1 MCSRPD
7 LWCSH
12 RGSGSATD
20 RQPAPVLALEGVG
33 HWPALEAPDL
43 VANELL
49 GALRVELKEGRT
61 AVDVSVSV

>member
-1 MCSRPD
+1 VLETRSLVLTSRE
-7 LWCSH
+7 
-12 RGSGSATD
+12 RIRD
-20 RQPAPVLALEGVG
+20 RPPARPVLALEGVG